1 MAEMYRQLA
10 ATGGIPY
17 EQEMNIKMSG
27 EGPMAGM
34 FAKMGNISMTQT
46 VQSVETGALAADLFA
61 PPAGYKLKEQ
71 K

>member
-17 EQEMNIKMSG
+17 EQEMNMKMSG
-27 EGPMAGM
+27 EGPMAGLM
-34 FAKMGNISMTQT
+34 AKMGNVTMTTT
-46 VQSVETGALAADLFA
+46 VTSVEAGPVAADLFA
-61 PPAGYKLKEQ
+61 PPAGYKLKEE